1 MKEPK
6 TEKITHAEALVA
18 FIVGIMFVSAV
29 SLQFIRNS
37 IHQKQKIDEKIKLS
51 PKTDEKDSKFENS
64 SQKKA
69 QTVVKRGVSLGKLMI
84 NTKENIRN

>member
-64 SQKKA
+64 ARKKA
-69 QTVVKRGVSLGKLMI
+69 QTVVKRRVSLGKLMI